1 MLHRKISLLS
11 TFVQRQKDIAEQKKN
26 FVNNRMN
33 QYYLN
38 FHATREL
45 NVDIITGVGSRCDW
59 YIKNSVIR
67 KNTDTSEPK
76 TIFLVSDNYKNHI
89 NFVENIL
96 PTLTKK
102 FILIVGGQDFT
113 WPLGKLDNEYNV
125 KFNSPEWHK
134 RIDTLINSDKI
145 LKIFVENLDMEHPKL
160 TPLSLGLSFAK
171 LDDYYLSIL
180 NRKIEIDIDNK
191 DIDVLCQHNVH
202 PSHNNDKKSWHY
214 KQFDD
219 RINFNELIKKAP
231 LNKIVSYK
239 EPANKNICGD
249 SVELNDFKDNVLRSN
264 FVVCIHGG
272 GLDPSTKAWE
282 CMLLGAIPIIEKSTV
297 SPAYENLPCVIVDK
311 IDEKTLTKDNL
322 DKWWDQYESFHS
334 NKNKRREL
342 LYKLSDRYWWDYI
355 NSFLD

>member
-1 MLHRKISLLS
+1 MFKVSSLS
-11 TFVQRQKDIAEQKKN
+11 TFAQRQKDIAEKKKKN
-26 FVNNRMN
+26 INDRMN

-45 NVDIITGVGSRCDW
+45 NVDIISGVGSRCDW
-59 YIKNSVIR
+59 YVKNSVIR
-67 KNTDTSEPK
+67 KNTNTSDPK
-76 TIFLVSDNYKNHI
+76 TIFLVSDNYKSHI

-125 KFNSPEWHK
+125 KFNNPEWHK

-171 LDDYYLSIL
+171 LDNYYLSIL
-180 NRKIEIDIDNK
+180 NRNIEIDIDNK

-219 RINFNELIKKAP
+219 RIKFNELIKKAP
-231 LNKIVSYK
+231 LNKIVTYK
-239 EPANKNICGD
+239 EPANKNIGGD

-282 CMLLGAIPIIEKSTV
+282 CMLLGAIPII
-297 SPAYENLPCVIVDK
+297 
-311 IDEKTLTKDNL
+311 
-322 DKWWDQYESFHS
+322 
-334 NKNKRREL
+334 
-342 LYKLSDRYWWDYI
+342 
-355 NSFLD
+355 